1 LRFLT
6 IIESLTYGHKQYST
20 TAKQLARKHK
30 YEIDASAELIGLGM
44 ANFLGGA
51 FSSFPVT
58 GSFSRSAVN
67 NDSGARSGLA
77 CLVTA
82 ALVGLTLTFL
92 TPVFAQLP
100 LFSLAA
106 IVISG
111 VLGLVDFAEA
121 MYLWKA
127 NKFDFAVW
135 LTACGGTLLAG
146 VEVGLAIAVTV
157 SLLLVL
163 YESAY
168 PQTDVLGRLPGTRD
182 YRDQQ
187 QYPKAEVYDGI
198 LIVSL
203 RAPFYFANAQNVRE
217 RIRQLE
223 RQQQQRECQRRRQSG
238 SAADEVHFIL
248 LELSAVSHIDT
259 TAIHQLDS
267 MVEEYRSRGQELV
280 LSNPS
285 LKVVGQLEAS
295 GLLET
300 IGEDLLFASL
310 HDAVSWCL
318 HELDQRSTTMS
329 SKKLTS
335 ERRRGLSTDGILG
348 DKGLEEDSID
358 EDVEVNIST
367 APSAEECPVP
377 FATSVSP
384 SVQSLERRKRR
395 PSV

>member
-1 LRFLT
+1 
-6 IIESLTYGHKQYST
+6 
-20 TAKQLARKHK
+20 
-30 YEIDASAELIGLGM
+30 M

-51 FSSFPVT
+51 FSSYPVT

-67 NDSGARSGLA
+67 NDSGAQSGLA

-100 LFSLAA
+100 LLSLAA

-121 MYLWKA
+121 RYLWKA
-127 NKFDFAVW
+127 NRFDFAVW

-146 VEVGLAIAVTV
+146 VEVGIAIAVTV
-157 SLLLVL
+157 SLLMVL

-187 QYPKAEVYDGI
+187 QYPEAEVYDGM

-203 RAPFYFANAQNVRE
+203 RAPLYFANAQNVRE
-217 RIRQLE
+217 RIRHLETLQLQ
-223 RQQQQRECQRRRQSG
+223 RQQRRRRRRQIG
-238 SAADEVHFIL
+238 ATAHEIHFIL
-248 LELSAVSHIDT
+248 LELSGVSHIDT
-259 TAIHQLDS
+259 TAMHQLDS

-285 LKVVGQLEAS
+285 IKVVEQLGAS

-300 IGEDLLFASL
+300 IGEDLMFASL
-310 HDAVSWCL
+310 HNAVSWCL
-318 HELDQRSTTMS
+318 YELDQRSTALS
-329 SKKLTS
+329 NKKKTS
-335 ERRRGLSTDGILG
+335 GLSTDGNMS
-348 DKGLEEDSID
+348 DGLEEDVSD
-358 EDVEVNIST
+358 MEEVNLTT
-367 APSAEECPVP
+367 APWEECPVP
-377 FATSVSP
+377 FAASVSP